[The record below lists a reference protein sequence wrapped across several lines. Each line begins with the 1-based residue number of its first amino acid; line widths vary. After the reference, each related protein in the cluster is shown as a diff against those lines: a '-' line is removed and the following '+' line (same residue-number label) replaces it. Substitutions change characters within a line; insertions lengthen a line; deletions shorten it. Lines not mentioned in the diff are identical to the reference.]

1 MTGESTL
8 LCPAL
13 ENLPNIFVFKY
24 HIHIQMNFAP
34 LHRWQGIERPR
45 DDVTLCF
52 DSIETSSDENTMIV
66 TYDNANLSPRGLAAI
81 IAKRHMSGIDAR
93 SLISLEEPSVETSH
107 QSNAADNES
116 SSTMIKN
123 RLIAVHKENQ
133 CNNKDIEFER
143 RQKQKLRLQK
153 LDRKTM
159 NHVVANRKA
168 LREKQRTKK
177 AAEMERQAK
186 EVECQ
191 RKLEQKK
198 QKLYGNIRSK
208 ILDPAAPSSHASP
221 NDRSCSSS
229 FSNDSSNGVSY
240 HIAFGKKM
248 SCSSA
253 APRQSIDVDSSAVSL
268 ASSTRHHKSFGKI
281 PTYIT
286 DRKAKIEREEEE
298 QRRLRENAP
307 PAPGLVLM
315 EETERLE
322 TLRLLEEN
330 EKQARE
336 ELRNIPF
343 KMNHQRAARLRQAI
357 DYRLKEIEDTRKI
370 FSKDKVFVA
379 KNNN

>member
-1 MTGESTL
+1 
-8 LCPAL
+8 
-13 ENLPNIFVFKY
+13 
-24 HIHIQMNFAP
+24 MNFAP

-107 QSNAADNES
+107 QSNAADKES

-123 RLIAVHKENQ
+123 RLNAVHKENQ

-186 EVECQ
+186 EVERQ

-208 ILDPAAPSSHASP
+208 ILDPAASSSHASP

-229 FSNDSSNGVSY
+229 FSNDSTRSNEVSY
-240 HIAFGKKM
+240 HIAFGKKI
-248 SCSSA
+248 SSSST
-253 APRQSIDVDSSAVSL
+253 APRQSIDVDSCAVSL
-268 ASSTRHHKSFGKI
+268 ASSTRHHKSFGKV

-315 EETERLE
+315 DESERLE

-379 KNNN
+379 KNYD